1 MYPYL
6 VESKIQ
12 AVGLYLLDDG
22 RFQMTKQGN
31 LAPFMCGCD
40 YILVENKLADFLASL
55 SIPHIEIK
63 DAIVW
68 NRGKN
73 EEYFDYKE
81 LRFRKSIG
89 YITEE
94 NINYLDLSGLQAYL
108 YQPYVSPPIYL
119 FVSPE
124 LKELLQKSG
133 FDYLRFSEGFSHFA
147 A

>member
-1 MYPYL
+1 MYPYS
-6 VESKIQ
+6 VDSKISS
-12 AVGLYLLDDG
+12 VGLYLLDDG

-31 LAPFMCGCD
+31 LSPFMHGCD
-40 YILVENKLADFLASL
+40 YILLENKLADFLASL
-55 SIPHIEIK
+55 DIQLIEIK

-73 EEYFDYKE
+73 EEYTAYKE
-81 LRFRKSIG
+81 LAFKKSIR

-94 NINYLDLSGLQAYL
+94 NINYLDFQGLQVYL
-108 YQPYVSPPIYL
+108 LAPNHL

-133 FDYLRFSEGFSHFA
+133 FDYLRFGEGFSLFVS
-147 A
+147 